1 MPQRYVKINHEL
13 IPVTEDVY
21 LAYNRPKE
29 KERFMARRDGKCRQ
43 EDYRICSGDCATCP
57 WQQEGHRMMSLH
69 KVLGSEC
76 EKETPAMD
84 SNTPNFDDLVA
95 DRMILEHLYQRLDTV
110 VPDGARLFKL
120 RAENYTEREIC
131 RELGVSTQSM
141 AICRSSPVP
150 SRRASRRT
158 TLIRT
163 CSITT
168 TSRATCSI
176 PIRSCRSR
184 PRWPTFP

>member
-13 IPVTEDVY
+13 IPVTEEVY

-29 KERFMARRDGKCRQ
+29 KERFIARRDGKCRQ
-43 EDYRICSGDCATCP
+43 ENYRVCSGDCATCP

-84 SNTPNFDDLVA
+84 PTTPSFDDLVA
-95 DRMILEHLYQRLDTV
+95 DRLILEHLYQWLDTV
-110 VPDGARLFKL
+110 VPDGARVFKL

-131 RELGVSTQSM
+131 QELGISTQSTLNYRIKKM
-141 AICRSSPVP
+141 DAFIKEH
-150 SRRASRRT
+150 RAE
-158 TLIRT
+158 LEDLLH
-163 CSITT
+163 
-168 TSRATCSI
+168 
-176 PIRSCRSR
+176 
-184 PRWPTFP
+184 

>member
-84 SNTPNFDDLVA
+84 SNLRQPVRHRGCLHDHLSAPAREHQHMDNFC
-95 DRMILEHLYQRLDTV
+95 H
-110 VPDGARLFKL
+110 
-120 RAENYTEREIC
+120 
-131 RELGVSTQSM
+131 
-141 AICRSSPVP
+141 
-150 SRRASRRT
+150 
-158 TLIRT
+158 
-163 CSITT
+163 
-168 TSRATCSI
+168 
-176 PIRSCRSR
+176 
-184 PRWPTFP
+184 

>member
-29 KERFMARRDGKCRQ
+29 KERFMARRDGKCSQ

-76 EKETPAMD
+76 EKET
-84 SNTPNFDDLVA
+84 
-95 DRMILEHLYQRLDTV
+95 Q
-110 VPDGARLFKL
+110 FK
-120 RAENYTEREIC
+120 
-131 RELGVSTQSM
+131 
-141 AICRSSPVP
+141 P
-150 SRRASRRT
+150 
-158 TLIRT
+158 
-163 CSITT
+163 
-168 TSRATCSI
+168 
-176 PIRSCRSR
+176 
-184 PRWPTFP
+184 

>member
-13 IPVTEDVY
+13 IPVTEEVY

-43 EDYRICSGDCATCP
+43 EDYRVCSGDCATCP

-131 RELGVSTQSM
+131 RELGVSTQSTLNYRIKKM
-141 AICRSSPVP
+141 DAFIKEH
-150 SRRASRRT
+150 RAE
-158 TLIRT
+158 LEDLLH
-163 CSITT
+163 
-168 TSRATCSI
+168 
-176 PIRSCRSR
+176 
-184 PRWPTFP
+184 